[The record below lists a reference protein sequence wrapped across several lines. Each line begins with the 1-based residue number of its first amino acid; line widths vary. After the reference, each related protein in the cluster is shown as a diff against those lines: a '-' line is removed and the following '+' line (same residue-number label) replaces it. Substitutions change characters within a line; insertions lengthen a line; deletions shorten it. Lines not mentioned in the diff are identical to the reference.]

1 MVILLI
7 ATSAVVLVCSI
18 PLVVSLHSSSFM
30 CFAMVVY
37 HYIFNQYKTFNYLY
51 EA

>member
-30 CFAMVVY
+30 CFC
-37 HYIFNQYKTFNYLY
+37 HGRLPLHFQSIQDL
-51 EA
+51 